1 MTDQA
6 QCPRCR
12 QENPPRNRFCGS
24 CGAPLM
30 SGEQLARR
38 EEHRPVPAGRAW
50 PAKLGPVSK
59 VLAVSVAALAAEAC
73 LSWLRTKIGAED
85 RSSLPALR
93 GAGSAPRGYLVSQRS
108 LEEVFVQMW
117 EDHHGRVLTRREVL
131 SFFTTR
137 PTDRRR

>member
-6 QCPRCR
+6 PCPRYR

-24 CGAPLM
+24 CGTLLT
-30 SGEQLARR
+30 SGEQLATR
-38 EEHRPVPAGRAW
+38 EYRPVPAGRAW

-93 GAGSAPRGYLVSQRS
+93 GAGYAPRGYLVSQRS
-108 LEEVFVQMW
+108 LEEVLVQMW
-117 EDHHGRVLTRREVL
+117 EDPHGRVLARREVR
-131 SFFTTR
+131 SFFTTG
-137 PTDRRR
+137 PTGRRR